1 MFFLKNANI
10 GGFVVGNFIFISP
23 LGQCLTAL
31 IAKMAFNQKI
41 QYYNR
46 LHKIFYRLLLGGW
59 KAFELSSNTSM
70 NVNYAKVS
78 VLPTFTQFASTI
90 FTQKNKY

>member
-31 IAKMAFNQKI
+31 IAKMAFNQNSKMATLAFLVLLMR
-41 QYYNR
+41 R
-46 LHKIFYRLLLGGW
+46 L
-59 KAFELSSNTSM
+59 
-70 NVNYAKVS
+70 
-78 VLPTFTQFASTI
+78 
-90 FTQKNKY
+90 